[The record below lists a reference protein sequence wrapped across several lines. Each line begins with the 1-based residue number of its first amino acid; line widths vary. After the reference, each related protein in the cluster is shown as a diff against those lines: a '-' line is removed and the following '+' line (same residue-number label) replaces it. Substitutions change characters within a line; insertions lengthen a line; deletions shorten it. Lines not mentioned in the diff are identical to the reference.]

1 MEISTRESVHGTEFM
16 FRFKNKL
23 YVFKTKAEAEIKLA
37 ELKGETLF

>member
-1 MEISTRESVHGTEFM
+1 MEILTRESVHGTEFM

-23 YVFKTKAEAEIKLA
+23 YVFKTKSEAEIKLA